1 MMTQQ
6 LPAYVVFLLFA
17 TAILVWIL
25 FVMARKMWRWLDLLS
40 KNASAVQLQFA
51 HFVSAVSSVEVE
63 IKALNAAIG
72 ATIERLGPAAEVLK
86 LNMAGVPLLLEQVAK
101 IGSAQLEVMKGQS
114 AHPFGKASGAP
125 NSVRDQGLAEK
136 EYRIAQMMQSG
147 MSREQAEIQ
156 INPVNG
162 ESVWDAGGKS
172 VFDRW

>member
-1 MMTQQ
+1 MNQQ
-6 LPAYVVFLLFA
+6 LPAYMVVLLFA
-17 TAILVWIL
+17 TAIMVWIL
-25 FVMARKMWRWLDLLS
+25 FVLARRLWRWMDSLN
-40 KNASAVQLQFA
+40 KNIAAV
-51 HFVSAVSSVEVE
+51 HFQTHAFMGVVGSVQIQIES
-63 IKALNAAIG
+63 LNATLG
-72 ATIERLGPAAEVLK
+72 ATSEKLGPAAEALK
-86 LNMAGVPLLLEQVAK
+86 SNMAGVPLLLEHVAK

-125 NSVRDQGLAEK
+125 NSARDQGLAEK